1 MYKPYSYF
9 LHIALE
15 KGLVIP
21 KRPKIF
27 VPNPNSRYTDPSADV
42 SSTTGTGIGSS
53 DSSGMSSAERN
64 YKGNYE
70 NRVVNNKKG
79 FSKVDKDTK

>member
-1 MYKPYSYF
+1 MYVSLLY
-9 LHIALE
+9 IALE
-15 KGLVIP
+15 KGLEVP

-42 SSTTGTGIGSS
+42 RSTTGSG